1 MSKQMTCHK
10 SLNVFD
16 KVEENRR
23 KVTFIL
29 CLILSP
35 VQLEVSV
42 R

>member
-1 MSKQMTCHK
+1 MPQEPECI
-10 SLNVFD
+10 FD

-29 CLILSP
+29 GLIPSP
-35 VQLEVSV
+35 AQLVVSV